1 MEVLLVLVALCLIVH
16 LISKINV
23 GEESTPKPKNCNMH
37 SEYVGG
43 LPWVGNNR
51 ERRRR
56 REQDDDFNDDFDND
70 YDEDFDDDSDDDSDE
85 DFDDD
90 FDDDIDNDYDDDYDD
105 DSYDDFDDDLDDDLD
120 DDSSYVD
127 GPFWI
132 HNNKKRKKR
141 NHRPPKGDWL
151 DTYDGPRPFYM
162 PQKDDED
169 DY

>member
-23 GEESTPKPKNCNMH
+23 GEESTPKPKNCNIH

-56 REQDDDFNDDFDND
+56 REQDDDFD
-70 YDEDFDDDSDDDSDE
+70 YESDD

-90 FDDDIDNDYDDDYDD
+90 FDDDYDDDYDD
-105 DSYDDFDDDLDDDLD
+105 DSDDDLDDDLD

-162 PQKDDED
+162 QQKDDED

>member
-56 REQDDDFNDDFDND
+56 REQDDDFNDDFDYDSDDDFDND
-70 YDEDFDDDSDDDSDE
+70 YDEDFDDDSDDDSDD

-90 FDDDIDNDYDDDYDD
+90 FDDDRVP
-105 DSYDDFDDDLDDDLD
+105 SFRDLVKAETDKVDATRGLPTGYRYKPETRVFRDL
-120 DDSSYVD
+120 YRTTILD
-127 GPFWI
+127 G
-132 HNNKKRKKR
+132 
-141 NHRPPKGDWL
+141 
-151 DTYDGPRPFYM
+151 
-162 PQKDDED
+162 KDDISTVMAKVKN
-169 DY
+169 

>member
-1 MEVLLVLVALCLIVH
+1 MEVLLVLLALCLIVH

-56 REQDDDFNDDFDND
+56 REQDDDFD
-70 YDEDFDDDSDDDSDE
+70 YESDD

-90 FDDDIDNDYDDDYDD
+90 FDDDYDDDYDD
-105 DSYDDFDDDLDDDLD
+105 DSYDDFDDDLD

>member
-1 MEVLLVLVALCLIVH
+1 MEVLLVLLALCLIVH

-23 GEESTPKPKNCNMH
+23 GEESTPKPKNCNIH

-56 REQDDDFNDDFDND
+56 REQDDDFD
-70 YDEDFDDDSDDDSDE
+70 YESDD

-90 FDDDIDNDYDDDYDD
+90 FDDDYDDDYDD
-105 DSYDDFDDDLDDDLD
+105 DSYDDFDDDLD

>member
-1 MEVLLVLVALCLIVH
+1 MEVLLVLLALCLIVH

-56 REQDDDFNDDFDND
+56 REQDDDFNDDFDYESDDDFDDDFDND
-70 YDEDFDDDSDDDSDE
+70 YDDDDDDDSDDDSDE
-85 DFDDD
+85 DL
-90 FDDDIDNDYDDDYDD
+90 DYDSDE
-105 DSYDDFDDDLDDDLD
+105 DLDDDLD

-162 PQKDDED
+162 PKKDDED
-169 DY
+169 DD